1 MRFVIYIVNM
11 AIKGFN
17 SDFIEE
23 LKTRCDIVSVISKYI
38 PLEKKGKNHWGRCPF
53 HHEKTPSF
61 CVNSSNQFYHCFGCS
76 ASGDVIKFVQEHESL
91 DFLGAVKIL
100 CDNCGLVMPQINND
114 SEKIAEEKKLKERL
128 FSLNR
133 TLAKFYYSALFLE
146 QNKNALKYFNAR
158 GLDREIITKFGLGF
172 CPDFESSV
180 TYLKNLGF
188 TFEEMEKAG
197 IAAQKNGRFYDVL
210 GGRLIFPILNSFSE
224 VVGFGGRIFEKQ
236 GFAKYRNTQET
247 QLFNKSKNLY
257 NINLVKKQK
266 QKSGV
271 GSIIVVEGYMD
282 AIALYNAGFENVVA
296 SMGTS
301 LTIDQ
306 ARLIKRFC
314 DNVFICFDGDAA
326 GQAATI
332 RGLEILKEQGLN
344 VKVISIEENSDPDEL
359 IKEKGA
365 AAFKKYIDTALPL
378 IDFKLEILKRQ
389 NNINTAEGKRKFT
402 AGSLML
408 VKSTD
413 STVEKEDLLKRIRD
427 ITGYTYE
434 SLKRDSENI
443 EQEKALF
450 NTVEFESL
458 SENKNLRFILYCML
472 SGVGTIDDY
481 KIVEHHIQ
489 KEALKNIYDYLL
501 DCILKNKKPLSSM
514 LFEHVSEED
523 FHEVIAILSASNSF
537 KDDEEI
543 GRYYSDCIKGFKK
556 INLDEKMNGLNL
568 LINGENDIVKRKS
581 LIEELQKLTIEYKNI

>member
-1 MRFVIYIVNM
+1 LRFGIYIVNM